1 MLNVQI
7 ICIFLDEMQCA
18 LPIWFDVNG
27 KKHFELP
34 EELKDLTEGEKL
46 LIQII
51 NVYVPVHHLFKG
63 QTGCKGHSAAFRQ
76 DITKVA
82 SILPNLAEDVGICPS
97 NKKFKMQKEIL
108 EKRNSFFERMWS
120 LLL

>member
-1 MLNVQI
+1 MCKSSVD
-7 ICIFLDEMQCA
+7 FLEKMQCA

-27 KKHFELP
+27 KNHFEIP
-34 EELKDLTEGEKL
+34 KELKDLTEGKKL

-51 NVYVPVHHLFKG
+51 NVYVPVHHLFKE

-82 SILPNLAEDVGICPS
+82 SILPNLAEDVVYVQVI
-97 NKKFKMQKEIL
+97 KKFKNAKCDSE
-108 EKRNSFFERMWS
+108 EKNSLFKRMWF
-120 LLL
+120 LMH

>member
-1 MLNVQI
+1 MSFLGIPAINYAR
-7 ICIFLDEMQCA
+7 CASRLYLLDEMLCA
-18 LPIWFDVNG
+18 LRIWFDVNG

-51 NVYVPVHHLFKG
+51 YFYVPVHHLLKG
-63 QTGCKGHSAAFRQ
+63 QTGCKGHSTAFRQ

-82 SILPNLAEDVGICPS
+82 SIC
-97 NKKFKMQKEIL
+97 QT
-108 EKRNSFFERMWS
+108 
-120 LLL
+120 